1 MCLCFAV
8 ICRGFCF
15 GLGFLCC
22 NLTELVETKAV
33 RTEPLLNTEW
43 TRIESLSAVPV
54 SCQWNFPILVFQTK
68 RWNRSFKIWWI
79 WTKGK
84 WSNMQRYW
92 WTKAKGKGHATLIQ
106 LVQTQGTV
114 FLRRSIHFSDAP
126 EFLRCST
133 KIDPTTVDLSDAV
146 IISQMLRENVLEW
159 LTYLYH
165 SHQFYILY
173 GMGDSSRWSASD

>member
-1 MCLCFAV
+1 MQDTTS
-8 ICRGFCF
+8 RGVHFHF
-15 GLGFLCC
+15 NALP
-22 NLTELVETKAV
+22 LTA
-33 RTEPLLNTEW
+33 RRNG
-43 TRIESLSAVPV
+43 ESIKSH
-54 SCQWNFPILVFQTK
+54 
-68 RWNRSFKIWWI
+68 
-79 WTKGK
+79 
-84 WSNMQRYW
+84 Y
-92 WTKAKGKGHATLIQ
+92 GHPPTPTSSHIYPPTTSHQDRRVQCTLIQ

>member
-1 MCLCFAV
+1 MSNKESNLNEKNWSKFSHLLTVRAEVADLPPPFTVSLTIKYPCFLRLPLSHKLSVSAQV
-8 ICRGFCF
+8 WWRSQW
-15 GLGFLCC
+15 LGFS
-22 NLTELVETKAV
+22 ERETHDW
-33 RTEPLLNTEW
+33 RSQLGISTGL
-43 TRIESLSAVPV
+43 ES
-54 SCQWNFPILVFQTK
+54 
-68 RWNRSFKIWWI
+68 NRS
-79 WTKGK
+79 G
-84 WSNMQRYW
+84 
-92 WTKAKGKGHATLIQ
+92 TLIQ

>member
-1 MCLCFAV
+1 MGSTGAYYT
-8 ICRGFCF
+8 GANST
-15 GLGFLCC
+15 G
-22 NLTELVETKAV
+22 
-33 RTEPLLNTEW
+33 
-43 TRIESLSAVPV
+43 
-54 SCQWNFPILVFQTK
+54 
-68 RWNRSFKIWWI
+68 
-79 WTKGK
+79 
-84 WSNMQRYW
+84 
-92 WTKAKGKGHATLIQ
+92 ATLIQ